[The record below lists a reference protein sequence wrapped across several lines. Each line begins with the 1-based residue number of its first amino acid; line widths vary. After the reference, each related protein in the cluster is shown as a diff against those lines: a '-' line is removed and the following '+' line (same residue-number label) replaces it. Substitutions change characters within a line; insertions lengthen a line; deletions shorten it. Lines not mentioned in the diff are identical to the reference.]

1 MNSTEIVA
9 ACGAALIASVAVGAV
24 ASPVSAK
31 SPAAVVY
38 APDPER
44 VTKRVSYADL
54 DLASEAGAKSLN
66 RRVRS
71 AVSNVCL
78 RTVGNDTGPERFT
91 FHSCRS
97 FALSGAKPQIASAVQ
112 RSREMAA
119 TGRSSIAAAA
129 IVITLPE

>member
-1 MNSTEIVA
+1 MNFTKIVA
-9 ACGAALIASVAVGAV
+9 AGGAALIAGVAVGAV

-31 SPAAVVY
+31 SPSAVVY

-44 VTKRVSYADL
+44 ITKRVSYADL
-54 DLASEAGAKSLN
+54 NLASDAGAKVLK
-66 RRVRS
+66 RRVGS

-78 RTVGNDTGPERFT
+78 QTVGSDTGTGLFEFQ
-91 FHSCRS
+91 SCRS
-97 FALSGAKPQIASAVQ
+97 FAWQGAEPQIARAVQ
-112 RSREMAA
+112 RSRELAA